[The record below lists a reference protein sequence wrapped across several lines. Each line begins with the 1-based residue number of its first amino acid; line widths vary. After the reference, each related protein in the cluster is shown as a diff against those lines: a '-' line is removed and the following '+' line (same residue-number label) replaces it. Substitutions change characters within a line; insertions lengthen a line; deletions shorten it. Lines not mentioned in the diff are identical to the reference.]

1 MTQYWPAAV
10 VTAALAA
17 GGCGAERSDSSP
29 AASTLTAEERAPAD
43 AEQLGREIYRLLD
56 RAADY
61 RGAHRGQAPRSLI
74 DLGIDSLT
82 PDLARVIRGSGTEAT
97 VTVSFRNTAG
107 HGYTSCS
114 GELSMLES
122 AVLADGRY
130 QLRCT
135 TPAGEESTVQA
146 GGALE

>member
-1 MTQYWPAAV
+1 MMQYWPTAV

-17 GGCGAERSDSSP
+17 GGCDTERSDSRP
-29 AASTLTAEERAPAD
+29 VAPTRTAEESAPAD
-43 AEQLGREIYRLLD
+43 AEKLGREIYRLLD

-61 RGAHRGQAPRSLI
+61 RGAHRGQAPRFLR

-82 PDLARVIRGSGTEAT
+82 PELARVIRGSGAEAT
-97 VTVSFRNTAG
+97 ATVSFRNTAG

-114 GELSMLES
+114 GDLNMLES

-130 QLRCT
+130 ELRCT
-135 TPAGEESTVQA
+135 TPAGEERTVQA